1 MLDAFMNRVLLL
13 ITTSIMCFTCGTAF
27 AGTTTI
33 TDAGAKNFGSF
44 LAYIA
49 ICERESFIP
58 VGTLGDLMST
68 SKKGFT
74 EGAWTKT
81 KSQFQQ
87 SLHDKKLY
95 SIAKDQW
102 LQFRINAE
110 DCRSIEK
117 VIPTLK
123 DAVIRFGK

>member
-1 MLDAFMNRVLLL
+1 MNRALS
-13 ITTSIMCFTCGTAF
+13 SIAISIVCFTCGTAL
-27 AGTTTI
+27 AGVTAI

-44 LAYIA
+44 LAHIA

-68 SKKGFT
+68 SKKGLT
-74 EGAWTKT
+74 EGAWEKT

-95 SIAKDQW
+95 SIARDQW
-102 LQFRINAE
+102 LPFRINAK

-117 VIPTLK
+117 AIPTLK

>member
-1 MLDAFMNRVLLL
+1 MNRT
-13 ITTSIMCFTCGTAF
+13 ISSIAISIMCLTYGTAF

-49 ICERESFIP
+49 ICERESFVP
-58 VGTLGDLMST
+58 VGTLGDLMSV
-68 SKKGFT
+68 SMKGFA
-74 EGAWTKT
+74 EDAWVNT
-81 KSQFQQ
+81 KSQYQQ

-102 LQFRINAE
+102 IAFRINAKA
-110 DCRSIEK
+110 CHNIEK
-117 VIPTLK
+117 IIPTLK
-123 DAVIRFGK
+123 DAVIRFGQ

>member
-1 MLDAFMNRVLLL
+1 MNRALSS
-13 ITTSIMCFTCGTAF
+13 IMISIMCFTFSNAF

-44 LAYIA
+44 LAHIA
-49 ICERESFIP
+49 ICERESFIT

-74 EGAWTKT
+74 EDAWVKT

-102 LQFRINAE
+102 LPFRINAK